1 MRKSSS
7 IFYLVSSIVSG
18 ISGFILISMLTKNF
32 LPEEYGYYS
41 LIITTVSLAT
51 TVLIGWISQSL
62 IRFYEEFANEQKGNY
77 VINTIIF
84 TTIIVNIIILLII
97 MLVVFFTKGSN
108 IGDYI
113 GNFLTVSFLFF
124 VSESFYLILGTI
136 LRAKNNSKLYSISVI
151 LYTVFKLIITIV
163 YVMQHGK
170 NISSIIYYY
179 SMSGVIVSILIFLT
193 QIKNIRISIKYFST
207 TILVDFFKYGIP
219 LIGLS
224 AMQWI
229 MASSDRYI
237 IGIFRNSKEVGIY
250 SLSYSLANNIFSILT
265 TFLLLSAYPKIISS
279 MNKHGKVGAAKSISD
294 QQRYYFLI
302 IIPLFAGITALS
314 KDLILYIS
322 SSEYLEG
329 RMTLIISA
337 LGMVIYGITFYY
349 NKTWELS
356 KDTKKIFLHALYSGV
371 INILLNIIL
380 VPRYGYEAA
389 AYTTL
394 FAYIMYLFI
403 TVYRSNK
410 EMKIPL
416 KIRSIFKI
424 VLSSLIMYISVYVY
438 CENVNVKILQ
448 LITSAIIG
456 SVVYTALL
464 AILGEISNEIK
475 VIKTSINKLIYK
487 SNRYSK

>member
-62 IRFYEEFANEQKGNY
+62 IRFYEEFANKQKGNY

-97 MLVVFFTKGSN
+97 MLVVFFTKGSG

-113 GNFLTVSFLFF
+113 RNFLIVSFLFF

-163 YVMQHGK
+163 YIMQHGK

-179 SMSGVIVSILIFLT
+179 SMSGAIVSILIFLT
-193 QIKNIRISIKYFST
+193 QIKNIRINIKYFST

-237 IGIFRNSKEVGIY
+237 IGAFRNSKEVGIY

-279 MNKHGKVGAAKSISD
+279 MNKHGKAGAAKSISD

-322 SSEYLEG
+322 SPEYLEG
-329 RMTLIISA
+329 QMTLIISA

-356 KDTKKIFLHALYSGV
+356 KDTKKIFLHALYSGI

-380 VPRYGYEAA
+380 VPRYGYESA

-394 FAYIMYLFI
+394 FAYIIYLFI

-424 VLSSLIMYISVYVY
+424 VLCSLVMYISVYVY
-438 CENVNVKILQ
+438 CENVNMNIFH
-448 LITSAIIG
+448 LIISAIIG
-456 SVVYTALL
+456 SVIYAALL

-475 VIKTSINKLIYK
+475 VIKSSINKLIYK